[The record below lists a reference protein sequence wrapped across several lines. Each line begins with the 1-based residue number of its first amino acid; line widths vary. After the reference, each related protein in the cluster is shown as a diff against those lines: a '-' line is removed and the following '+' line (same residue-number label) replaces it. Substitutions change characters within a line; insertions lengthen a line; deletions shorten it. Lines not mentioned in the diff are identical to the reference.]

1 MKYFLREICYSL
13 ANLDKSSP
21 LANCIIAI
29 LSVAGSL
36 TFLFTTFF
44 YLTDGV
50 IFWRGVHVIVLS
62 LLLAMAILF
71 FDAYIRENA
80 EHKNTKD

>member
-29 LSVAGSL
+29 LSVVGSL
-36 TFLFTTFF
+36 TFLFTTVF

-50 IFWRGVHVIVLS
+50 IFWRGVHVIALS

-71 FDAYIRENA
+71 IDTYIRENV
-80 EHKNTKD
+80 EHKNTK

>member
-21 LANCIIAI
+21 LANCIIAL
-29 LSVAGSL
+29 LSIVGSL
-36 TFLFTTFF
+36 TFLFTTVF

-50 IFWRGVHVIVLS
+50 IFWRGVHVIVL
-62 LLLAMAILF
+62 LLAMAVATLVIET
-71 FDAYIRENA
+71 YIRIII
-80 EHKNTKD
+80 KDNQ